1 LEVAMQARSLAFGTL
16 LMALILSSPGTG
28 RAQAVTGTGG
38 SPTAAAAPAPSPAVD
53 PERLAAAMAAY
64 RGRAS
69 MDRHREA
76 WEAFVRLAA
85 ERPDDHGMQIWCART
100 SFYYAHRRVQA
111 DDKEGCARV
120 ARSGSECARRAQQI
134 RSGDYD
140 GRYWEL
146 MNRYKEGA
154 TLGLVAILKMVK
166 PIRGWLEE
174 LIQRD
179 PKRPEGHA
187 FLAMAYRELP
197 SVVSWG
203 DDKKALEH
211 ARVAQQLAPREP
223 EALLE
228 LAEALREN
236 GEKDAA
242 RDMYRR
248 VQTSDVPRDLEWET
262 EDARAWARKQ
272 LADMD

>member
-1 LEVAMQARSLAFGTL
+1 MT
-16 LMALILSSPGTG
+16 
-28 RAQAVTGTGG
+28 
-38 SPTAAAAPAPSPAVD
+38 TAADRQRIRDLASRWSDFAAQPVMNERKRLWRAVHD
-53 PERLAAAMAAY
+53 
-64 RGRAS
+64 
-69 MDRHREA
+69 
-76 WEAFVRLAA
+76 
-85 ERPDDHGMQIWCART
+85 
-100 SFYYAHRRVQA
+100 
-111 DDKEGCARV
+111 
-120 ARSGSECARRAQQI
+120 
-134 RSGDYD
+134 
-140 GRYWEL
+140 
-146 MNRYKEGA
+146 
-154 TLGLVAILKMVK
+154 LKMVK